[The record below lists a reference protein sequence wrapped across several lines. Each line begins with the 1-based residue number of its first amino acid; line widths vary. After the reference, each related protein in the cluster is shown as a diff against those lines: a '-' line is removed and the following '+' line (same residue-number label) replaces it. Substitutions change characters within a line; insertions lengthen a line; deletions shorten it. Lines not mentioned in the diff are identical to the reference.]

1 MYNRYSGKGNNKEK
15 SGKEKG
21 CEEKAM
27 RKETKTVV
35 YDGELRLEA
44 YRFEGSSPSPITFM
58 NIMS

>member
-27 RKETKTVV
+27 RKK
-35 YDGELRLEA
+35 L
-44 YRFEGSSPSPITFM
+44 
-58 NIMS
+58 